1 MRNLRGYI
9 FRFHLKFP
17 IKWIPVKITIKMYL
31 FILSIF
37 KTPKFNHIMNVK
49 SIIFLLNYWISLNNS
64 KRDHTFSQSCI
75 SLTIE

>member
-1 MRNLRGYI
+1 MWNLRGNI
-9 FRFHLKFP
+9 FRLHLKFL
-17 IKWIPVKITIKMYL
+17 IKWIPVKIIIEMFL

-37 KTPKFNHIMNVK
+37 KIPKFNHIMNVK
-49 SIIFLLNYWISLNNS
+49 SIKFLLNYWISLNNS